1 MSAEMPVILIGA
13 GGHALVLLD
22 ALVLTRTVVL
32 GLIDTDA
39 SATGRQLLG
48 YVVLGGDDVLRNH
61 APGTVRLVNAIGS
74 VGSMDR
80 RRSVYESLRGAG
92 HAFAS
97 VLHPSAIVSRHAV
110 AATGVQIMA
119 GAVVQVRARIGENTI
134 VNTGATV
141 DHDCSIGAHVHL
153 APGVTLSGNVQ
164 VGDET
169 HVGAGATVIQG
180 VRIGA
185 RSTVAA
191 GAVVLSDV
199 ADGTTV
205 AGVPAR
211 EVQK

>member
-1 MSAEMPVILIGA
+1 MSTEMPVILVGA

-22 ALVLTRTVVL
+22 ALALSHTAVL
-32 GLIDTDA
+32 GLVDTDPA
-39 SATGRQLLG
+39 LAGRQVLG
-48 YVVLGGDDVLRNH
+48 FAILGGDEVLRGY

-74 VGSMDR
+74 VGSMKLR
-80 RRSVYESLRGAG
+80 RLVYGSLRGAG
-92 HAFAS
+92 HSFAS
-97 VLHPSAIVSRHAV
+97 VLHPSATVSRHAV
-110 AATGVQIMA
+110 VAFGIQVMA
-119 GAVVQVRARIGENTI
+119 GAVVQACASIGENTI

-141 DHDCSIGAHVHL
+141 DHDCRIGAHVHL

-169 HVGAGATVIQG
+169 HVGPGATVIQG
-180 VRIGA
+180 VRIGT
-185 RSTVAA
+185 RCNVAA

-211 EVQK
+211 ETRK